1 MFKKLVCVT
10 MVAAL
15 LGIAGSAFAAEQF
28 KAEYK
33 MSTNVSEITPPG
45 KAVAY
50 FAAPGRYRTIY
61 RKGGIFP
68 L

>member
-45 KAVAY
+45 IL
-50 FAAPGRYRTIY
+50 PSR
-61 RKGGIFP
+61 
-68 L
+68 